1 MWSFKNDHREEDHRI
16 KTSCERWLRIAKKS
30 FHPSLAFPVA
40 VPARAL
46 ELLPSI
52 LQALSAV
59 ILTVGLS
66 INDPSNG
73 TSAKFLKGRR

>member
-1 MWSFKNDHREEDHRI
+1 
-16 KTSCERWLRIAKKS
+16 
-30 FHPSLAFPVA
+30 
-40 VPARAL
+40 L

-66 INDPSNG
+66 INEPSNG
-73 TSAKFLKGRR
+73 TSATEDSVDSNELV